1 MATVV
6 TGKTSL
12 KSVQVSKGLLYIFFI
27 VYLIIFGFIISDF
40 YSAYQIQNPGVL
52 PTLFGYIPYACF
64 FGAVFLILSFVWF
77 LRNSMVQK
85 TRESR
90 SRKSKKG
97 SLYRRALFAIIFV
110 FAFIPLFSPIVDQG
124 KNNHYFSVYNSEWNG
139 CSSYLSEIEA
149 AGFETMSV
157 QSSLSATKRLDK
169 SVCLVLLGPN
179 QIYSPIFDVPFFLD
193 FFNDTS
199 SERKNSLFLA
209 HDHGSTYMLLWEVFI
224 ANQWST
230 LTTGG
235 NSTTFPM
242 TIMADGVLHDNAS
255 CLTNDL
261 GQGDP
266 TFPIITNLEP
276 HPITEGVSQV
286 ILSEATAA
294 AGGRTLLEM
303 FGWDVIGQTSSD
315 NSWVDKNG
323 DHMYRVDNE
332 SKPVDDY
339 IDLSL
344 ITETLKSITGADL
357 SVLNKFPLGSELF
370 APVVFLAKELTN
382 FRVFVSSDASCFSN
396 DLLYDFDNYQF
407 GMNIINW
414 LTYNGVDDPD
424 EWIIV
429 FDEAHIRPE
438 YSRDLTSAGIF
449 GLILEYVVHL
459 STNPLTAWAYP
470 ILAAYT
476 LRKYIPK
483 KDEKAEKK
491 RIEEEEKKE
500 EKEKFRTS
508 TFFTQKIDWY
518 KEKSHYGKAI
528 TLLFRR
534 IERKLNAQL
543 GGKPIT
549 TKNVI
554 DLVVAKE
561 VGGKVNKMKLRRL
574 TKIMDRL
581 LAIKAGKSNIRNPQ
595 DFEELFLEM
604 SWAMK
609 NI

>member
-1 MATVV
+1 MAT
-6 TGKTSL
+6 TGTGASSL
-12 KSVQVSKGLLYIFFI
+12 KSVQISKGLLYAFFC
-27 VYLIIFGFIISDF
+27 VYLIIFGFIIMDF
-40 YSAYQIQNPGVL
+40 TAAFQIQNPGLL
-52 PTLFGYIPYACF
+52 PSFFSYIPYVCF
-64 FGAVFLILSFVWF
+64 IGAVFLILAFIWF
-77 LRNSMVQK
+77 FRNSMVQK
-85 TRESR
+85 SRESR

-97 SLYRRALFAIIFV
+97 SLYKRALFAIIFV
-110 FAFIPLFSPIVDQG
+110 FAFIPLFSPVVDQG

-139 CSSYLSEIEA
+139 CSSYLAAIEA
-149 AGFETMSV
+149 AGFETMSI
-157 QSSLSATKRLDK
+157 QSSLSATERLDK

-179 QIYSPIFDVPFFLD
+179 QVYNPMFDIPFFIGFL
-193 FFNDTS
+193 NS
-199 SERKNSLFLA
+199 SSQTKKNSLFIA
-209 HDHGSTYMLLWEVFI
+209 HDHGSSYWLLWEVFL
-224 ANQWST
+224 ANLASMISA
-230 LTTGG
+230 GG
-235 NSTTFPM
+235 NASMFPM
-242 TIMADGVLHDNAS
+242 TIMADGILHDNAS
-255 CLTNDL
+255 CLTNEL

-276 HPITEGVSQV
+276 HPTTVGVSQV

-294 AGGRTLLEM
+294 AGGKLLIEM

-323 DHMYRVDNE
+323 DHMYRLNND
-332 SKPVDDY
+332 STPADDY
-339 IDLSL
+339 IDLSFIIEPL
-344 ITETLKSITGADL
+344 EEVTDVDL
-357 SVLNKFPLGSELF
+357 SMLERFPLGSSIV
-370 APVVFLAKELTN
+370 APTVFLAKELANT
-382 FRVFVSSDASCFSN
+382 RVFVSSDASCFSN
-396 DLLYDFDNYQF
+396 DLLFDYDNYQF

-414 LTYNGVDDPD
+414 LTYQGVDDPNN
-424 EWIIV
+424 WVIA

-449 GLILEYVVHL
+449 GLILEYVVQL
-459 STNPLTAWAYP
+459 STNPITAWIYP
-470 ILAAYT
+470 LLAVFT

-500 EKEKFRTS
+500 EKEMFRTS

-518 KEKSHYGKAI
+518 KEKGRYGKAI

-543 GGKPIT
+543 GGKQIT
-549 TKNVI
+549 TNNVI

-561 VGGKVNKMKLRRL
+561 AGGKVNKMKLKRL

-581 LAIKAGKSNIRNPQ
+581 LAIKAGKSKVRNPQ